1 MKRQDKIA
9 VLIDAENVS
18 KKYIKLIMDEVN
30 EFGTPT
36 YKRVYDDFSNP
47 SVSSW
52 KDVLLIYTI
61 KQSNG
66 INQQEVITVD
76 NTKKA
81 LIK

>member
-36 YKRVYDDFSNP
+36 YKRVYGDFSNP

-52 KDVLLIYTI
+52 KDVLSLSLIHI
-61 KQSNG
+61 
-66 INQQEVITVD
+66 
-76 NTKKA
+76 
-81 LIK
+81 